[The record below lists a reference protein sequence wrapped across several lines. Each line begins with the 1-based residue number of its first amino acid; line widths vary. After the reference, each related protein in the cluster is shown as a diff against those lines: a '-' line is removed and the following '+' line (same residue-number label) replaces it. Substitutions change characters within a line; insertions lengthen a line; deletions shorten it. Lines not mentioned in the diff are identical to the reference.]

1 MKKQTFQD
9 PIVESNS
16 IEVLSKK
23 LIAITNELTIANQE
37 LAHAQRERS
46 MMMSNISHDLR
57 APISAIRSAVD
68 LLLLGQ
74 SLTEDDKQQAIKLID
89 RRTLTL
95 ETMIHDLYLLLTLD
109 NNELSFHFETIE
121 ASPFFEEYFC
131 NALIDERY
139 NDKNMYLDL
148 SENMSLT
155 ITIDIQ
161 QMIRVLDNLFTNAAK
176 YSHPDADITLAVKP
190 SSDANQLVIQVIDTG
205 IGIPA
210 ECLTNIFDRTYKVS
224 LSRTPETATGSGL
237 GLCIVKSI
245 IEKHKGHISCDSQI
259 NIGST
264 FTILLPI
271 TGTL

>member
-37 LAHAQRERS
+37 LAHVQRERS

-109 NNELSFHFETIE
+109 NNELSFLFDTIE

-131 NALIDERY
+131 NALIEERY
-139 NDKNMYLDL
+139 NDKKM
-148 SENMSLT
+148 
-155 ITIDIQ
+155 
-161 QMIRVLDNLFTNAAK
+161 
-176 YSHPDADITLAVKP
+176 
-190 SSDANQLVIQVIDTG
+190 
-205 IGIPA
+205 
-210 ECLTNIFDRTYKVS
+210 
-224 LSRTPETATGSGL
+224 
-237 GLCIVKSI
+237 
-245 IEKHKGHISCDSQI
+245 
-259 NIGST
+259 
-264 FTILLPI
+264 
-271 TGTL
+271 